1 MSTLKRL
8 IPCFA
13 VLSLAVALNCS
24 AQEKVDLEMIGKI
37 RYEGFRNS
45 KIMEIASGLMDQIGP
60 RLTGSPNAKKANE
73 WTRDKLKEFGLV
85 NSHLEPWEPFG
96 RGWANEYVNVRMVS
110 PDIATLI
117 AYAKAWT
124 PGTEGAVRGKVMRV
138 NIRGPQDLAK
148 YRGKLAGKILLV
160 GDDPE
165 VKPSVEPL
173 SERLNEKSLAD
184 IEHYQIPSERPIP
197 QLREFAQ
204 RARFQRQLNKFYDD
218 EKVLAVI
225 DHSRGAIGG
234 GTVFVQQGGSYK
246 VGQTVSTPQ
255 ITLATEQWTRIA
267 RILTAKKEVELELN
281 VKNNFYDGPEAM
293 TQNDTIAE
301 IPGTD
306 KKDELVMLGAH
317 LDSWHSGTGATDN
330 GAGTIVMMEAVR
342 ILKALDVKPRRTIR
356 IGLWTGEEQGLL
368 GSEWYVQ
375 HHFGSR
381 PESKDPD
388 RKGDPSVRR
397 RENGPMTVKP
407 EQAKVSVYFN
417 VDNGTG
423 KIRGVFMQENA
434 MVQPIFEAWMKP
446 FHDLGMD
453 TLTMRNTGGTDHLSF
468 DAAGIP
474 GFQFIQDPME
484 YDTRTHHSNMDV
496 YDRLQPE
503 DLKQMAVI
511 VASFV
516 YMAAQ
521 RDQMFPRKTIEKE
534 LPATP
539 PAEDEENATPASPV
553 TNPAVA
559 DRPQQP
565 KPAEQRPAEQ
575 RPQAQPSPTPKP

>member
-1 MSTLKRL
+1 MSTVKRL
-8 IPCFA
+8 LSSIA
-13 VLSLAVALNCS
+13 ILSVLTALTCA
-24 AQEKVDLEMIGKI
+24 AQEKVDLETISKI
-37 RYEGFRNS
+37 RYEGFHNS

-60 RLTGSPNAKKANE
+60 RLTGSPNMKKANE

-96 RGWANEYVNVRMVS
+96 RGWANEEIFVRMVS
-110 PDIATLI
+110 PDIAPLI
-117 AYAKAWT
+117 AYSKAWT
-124 PGTEGAVRGKVMRV
+124 PGTNGTVRGQVVRV
-138 NIRGPQDLAK
+138 NIHGPQDFPK
-148 YRGKLAGKILLV
+148 YKGKLAGKIVLF

-173 SERLNEKSLAD
+173 SERYTEKSLAD
-184 IEHYQIPSERPIP
+184 IGNYQIPSERSNDLFR
-197 QLREFAQ
+197 QFQQ
-204 RARFQRQLNKFYDD
+204 RARQARAVSKFFDD
-218 EKVLAVI
+218 EKVLAII

-246 VGQTVSTPQ
+246 VGQTVGTPQ
-255 ITLATEQWTRIA
+255 ITLATEHWTRIA
-267 RILTAKKEVELELN
+267 RILAAKKDVELELN
-281 VKNNFYDGPEAM
+281 VKNNFYDGPDSM

-306 KKDELVMLGAH
+306 KRDEVVMLGAH
-317 LDSWHSGTGATDN
+317 LDSWHTGTGATDN
-330 GAGTIVMMEAVR
+330 GAGTVVMMEAVR
-342 ILKALDVKPRRTIR
+342 ILNALGIKPRRTIR
-356 IGLWTGEEQGLL
+356 IGLWSGEEEGLL
-368 GSEWYVQ
+368 GSQWYVA

-381 PESKDPD
+381 PESKDPE
-388 RKGDPSVRR
+388 RKGDPTVTRR
-397 RENGPMTVKP
+397 DTGPMSVKP
-407 EQAKVSVYFN
+407 EAAKVSVYFN
-417 VDNGTG
+417 VDNGSG
-423 KIRGVFMQENA
+423 KIRGVYMQENA
-434 MVQPIFEAWMKP
+434 AVEPIFEAWMKP

-468 DAAGIP
+468 DAVGIP
-474 GFQFIQDPME
+474 GFQFIQDPLE

-521 RDQMFPRKTIEKE
+521 RDQMFPRKPVEKE
-534 LPATP
+534 LPP
-539 PAEDEENATPASPV
+539 PPPPSDDDDNASPV

-565 KPAEQRPAEQ
+565 RPADQRPAEQ
-575 RPQAQPSPTPKP
+575 RPPQAQPSPTPRP

>member
-1 MSTLKRL
+1 MPIIKRL
-8 IPCFA
+8 NSFIA
-13 VLSLAVALNCS
+13 VLSLAIALNCS
-24 AQEKVDLEMIGKI
+24 AQEKVDLDAISKI
-37 RYEGFRNS
+37 RYEGFHNS
-45 KIMEIASGLMDQIGP
+45 KIMEIASGLMDQIGA
-60 RLTGSPNAKKANE
+60 RLTGSPNMRKAND

-96 RGWANEYVNVRMVS
+96 RGWANEFVNVRMVS
-110 PDIATLI
+110 PDMAPLI

-124 PGTEGAVRGKVMRV
+124 PGTDGTVRGSVIRV
-138 NIRGPQDLAK
+138 NIRGPQDMAK
-148 YRGKLAGKILLV
+148 YKGKLAGKVVLY

-173 SERLNEKSLAD
+173 SERLNGKSLAD
-184 IEHYQIPSERPIP
+184 IENYQIPSERNEARF
-197 QLREFAQ
+197 REFAQ
-204 RARFQRQLNKFYDD
+204 RARLQRQINKFFD
-218 EKVLAVI
+218 EEKPLAVI
-225 DHSRGAIGG
+225 DHSRGALGG

-246 VGQTVSTPQ
+246 VGQTVGTPQ
-255 ITLATEQWTRIA
+255 ITLATEHWTRIA
-267 RILTAKKEVELELN
+267 RILAAKKDVELELN
-281 VKNNFYDGPEAM
+281 VKNDFYDGPEAM

-306 KKDELVMLGAH
+306 KKDEVVMLGAH
-317 LDSWHSGTGATDN
+317 LDSWHAGTGATDN
-330 GAGTIVMMEAVR
+330 GAGSIVMMEAVR
-342 ILKALDVKPRRTIR
+342 ILKALDLKPRRTIR
-356 IGLWTGEEQGLL
+356 IGLWSGEEEGLL
-368 GSEWYVQ
+368 GSEWYVE

-397 RENGPMTVKP
+397 RENGPMSIKP

-417 VDNGTG
+417 IDNGSG
-423 KIRGVFMQENA
+423 KIRGVFLQENEA
-434 MVQPIFEAWMKP
+434 VEPIFEAWIKP

-468 DAAGIP
+468 DAVGIP
-474 GFQFIQDPME
+474 GFQFIQDPLE

-521 RDQMFPRKTIEKE
+521 RDQMFPRKPIEKE
-534 LPATP
+534 LPPTP
-539 PAEDEENATPASPV
+539 PAEDDENAAPASPV

-565 KPAEQRPAEQ
+565 KPAEQRPDQ
-575 RPQAQPSPTPKP
+575 RPKAQPSPTPKP